1 MQRLARAVS
10 AGAQDA
16 VTIRQLE
23 DELEAGRA
31 KSLAE
36 RAELRCSLA
45 FESER
50 IVQLEMSLSSVLQ
63 EFQKA
68 RAADEATKKQL
79 AESAIT
85 AGVSKKRCDTLQA
98 CQRDVG
104 KELSGVEERLARAV
118 PAGAKDAG
126 TMRLLEDGL
135 AAGRAQWLAV
145 KAELGCSLAF
155 ESERN
160 VQLQASLSSVRQ
172 EFHQARKPVK
182 RRRSSCLSL
191 TARLATAGND
201 AMRCKRASVMLGE
214 S

>member
-1 MQRLARAVS
+1 M
-10 AGAQDA
+10 
-16 VTIRQLE
+16 
-23 DELEAGRA
+23 
-31 KSLAE
+31 
-36 RAELRCSLA
+36 RCSLA

-118 PAGAKDAG
+118 SAGAKDAG
-126 TMRLLEDGL
+126 TIRLLEDEL
-135 AAGRAQWLAV
+135 AAEGRVALLA
-145 KAELGCSLAF
+145 GI
-155 ESERN
+155 
-160 VQLQASLSSVRQ
+160 
-172 EFHQARKPVK
+172 
-182 RRRSSCLSL
+182 
-191 TARLATAGND
+191 
-201 AMRCKRASVMLGE
+201 
-214 S
+214 